1 MLIDKPMQL
10 TLLEHLALF
19 SLKFVS
25 YRLILSLDPDPH
37 NERRD
42 GIDYTCIYNRMATLI
57 LVCVAVVVLFEV
69 FGSCFLG

>member
-19 SLKFVS
+19 SLQFVS

-42 GIDYTCIYNRMATLI
+42 GLH
-57 LVCVAVVVLFEV
+57 VHVQ
-69 FGSCFLG
+69 